1 MEIHKKNRHE
11 NNYKMVI
18 YYKMDVSK
26 KTLTIDSSHEN
37 SSLVDEYK

>member
-11 NNYKMVI
+11 NDYKMVI

-26 KTLTIDSSHEN
+26 KPSP
-37 SSLVDEYK
+37 